1 MDNQTKEEKIKEI
14 LTRGVEQVVDQEHL
28 EERLLSG
35 EVFNVKHGVD
45 PTGPRIHLGRAAQ
58 LLKLRDFQEMGH
70 KITLIIG
77 DFTAQI
83 GDASDKTAMRQP
95 ISEEKIKEN
104 MVDYLP
110 QIGRILDLEKTKIY
124 YNSEWLSRLTVKNLF
139 LIAQNF
145 TAQQMIQR
153 RNFKERWEQEKPIG
167 FHELLYPMF
176 QGYDSVAIRSDL
188 EVGGYDQLFNL
199 QTGRTV
205 QKFFG
210 QKPQDIMALKMI
222 CGLDGR
228 KMSTSWGNVIN
239 MADDARQMYGLVMSM
254 RDETMFDY
262 FELCTRVSMERISD
276 LKKGY
281 ESGKINPRDIK
292 KELAREIVSVFHGK
306 EEAVSAEKEFEN
318 IFKEKGLPS
327 DISQTEIEEGELG
340 ILDLLLALKLASS
353 KSDAKR
359 LVSQKGVRMGF
370 GEGDLEV
377 KDDWQEKIKAEEGLI
392 VQVGKR
398 KFAKVRK
405 RG

>member
-1 MDNQTKEEKIKEI
+1 MTKKEKIKEI
-14 LTRGVEQVVDQEHL
+14 LSRGVEQVVDQKHL

-35 EVFNVKHGVD
+35 EVINVKHGVD

-95 ISEEKIKEN
+95 ISEEKVKEN

-110 QIGRILDLEKTKIY
+110 QIGRVLDLEKTKIY

-188 EVGGYDQLFNL
+188 ELGGYDQLFNL

-210 QKPQDIMALKMI
+210 QKPQDIMAMKMI

-239 MADDARQMYGLVMSM
+239 IADGAQQMYGLVMSM
-254 RDETMFDY
+254 RDEMMFDY
-262 FELCTRVSMERISD
+262 FELCTRVPMERVLE
-276 LKKGY
+276 LKKDC
-281 ESGKINPRDIK
+281 ESGKANPRDIK
-292 KELAREIVSVFHGK
+292 KELAGEIVSIFHGK
-306 EEAVSAEKEFEN
+306 EEAVSAGKEFEN

-327 DISQTEIEEGELG
+327 EIVQTEIKEEELG
-340 ILDLLLALKLASS
+340 ILDLLVALKLAGS

-370 GEGDLEV
+370 GEGELEV
-377 KDDWQEKIKAEEGLI
+377 KDDWQEKISAEEGLI

-398 KFAKVRK
+398 KFAQVKRK
-405 RG
+405 N

>member
-110 QIGRILDLEKTKIY
+110 QIGRVLDLEKTKIY

-262 FELCTRVSMERISD
+262 FELCTRVPMERIFD

-292 KELAREIVSVFHGK
+292 KELAGEIVSIFHGK

-405 RG
+405 KG